1 MFKIPKPTDSTS
13 SDHSRECQLWQQ
25 QFEQRFERW
34 SVPVNGR
41 RLGGYRSLSEGEY
54 RRQIC
59 WLHGNGFNSLAYA
72 PILAALSD
80 PDYSTQTGLGLY
92 TTDLPGH
99 GHSQTTGKP
108 WPVWREL
115 ASYVEQG
122 MVQQLPA
129 NSDVER
135 IGIGHSLG
143 GVVSLLQAHQYP
155 DRFDRLLL
163 LDPVLFTPGIVA
175 AQQVLKALGLWRW
188 MPMPKVTR
196 RRDSR
201 WQSVSLMHQ
210 QLAQKGFY
218 RSWDPQA
225 LAGFVAGGHQ
235 VVAQGA
241 AQRVELSCPPEWEAR
256 IFSSV
261 PQRLTQ
267 AIREVRIPVHVLCA
281 RNSFPF
287 ILKGTRRA
295 AQINPHISY
304 QVWGEGHCFPM
315 EQPHQTAALIKEWL
329 ARTT

>member
-1 MFKIPKPTDSTS
+1 MFKIPKPTGSAVS
-13 SDHSRECQLWQQ
+13 SEPHECQQWQH
-25 QFEQRFERW
+25 QFEQLFEPW
-34 SVPVNGR
+34 QQDLNGR
-41 RLGGYRSLSEGEY
+41 LLSGYRSRHRDSARTE
-54 RRQIC
+54 IC
-59 WLHGNGFNSLAYA
+59 WLHGNGFNSLAYT
-72 PILAALSD
+72 PILSSLLQAQDSIPGGLSI
-80 PDYSTQTGLGLY
+80 Y

-99 GHSQTTGKP
+99 GRSQTTGKP
-108 WPVWREL
+108 WPVWREM
-115 ASYVEQG
+115 ARCAEKG
-122 MVQQLPA
+122 MLQQLVQEPGLQ
-129 NSDVER
+129 R

-155 DRFDRLLL
+155 ERFDRLLL

-196 RRDSR
+196 RRESG

-295 AQINPHISY
+295 AQINPHITY
-304 QVWGEGHCFPM
+304 QIWGEGHCFPM

-329 ARTT
+329 ASTA